1 MLLLVVVDEIA
12 FQRREE
18 FSTQCFVN
26 SLQNAVTFPGGQNYY
41 VKRIT
46 HLRPY
51 HFSVKEK
58 KSEWQRRERELSPFM
73 SSLRKMIVV

>member
-1 MLLLVVVDEIA
+1 MGMLLLVVVDEIA

-58 KSEWQRRERELSPFM
+58 KRASGRGERENFHL
-73 SSLRKMIVV
+73 L

>member
-1 MLLLVVVDEIA
+1 M
-12 FQRREE
+12 FCE
-18 FSTQCFVN
+18 FS
-26 SLQNAVTFPGGQNYY
+26 QNAVTYPGGQNYY

-58 KSEWQRRERELSPFM
+58 KRASGRGERELSPFM